1 MLAVIAS
8 HIQPT
13 VVFTSSSSVP
23 ASSDG
28 YKEALDLGG
37 DERMRCYRG
46 VYED

>member
-8 HIQPT
+8 HIQPK
-13 VVFTSSSSVP
+13 VGFTSLSSVP

-28 YKEALDLGG
+28 YKEALDFGG

-46 VYED
+46 VYEE